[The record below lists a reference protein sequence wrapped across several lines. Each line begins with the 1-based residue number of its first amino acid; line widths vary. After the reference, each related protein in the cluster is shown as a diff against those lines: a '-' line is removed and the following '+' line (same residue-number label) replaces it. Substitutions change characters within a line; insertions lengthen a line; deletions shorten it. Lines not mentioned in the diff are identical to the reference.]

1 MAAAASRATARRRK
15 AGAAKVLT
23 VQPALR
29 TCAAAHTPPPALLA
43 RCASLPSLPA
53 TAYVTR
59 TASCAACSS
68 LQHLAP
74 SVAANADAQPVRAW
88 WRNTRRARP
97 LTHALRAAREHARR
111 AAGRACRAPRS
122 LAWRGGAEA
131 LFRRTQLAAH
141 GRVRRAA
148 AAEPHH
154 RDTCNRPPVS
164 AVCVLDAAPL
174 QQLTRAHAG
183 TCCVRFAPCRRRTAL
198 LAR

>member
-1 MAAAASRATARRRK
+1 MASQTAHHARRAPVCVCK
-15 AGAAKVLT
+15 KVRARISIH
-23 VQPALR
+23 VCRRLR
-29 TCAAAHTPPPALLA
+29 RQRRGWPDGIGTTSRSP
-43 RCASLPSLPA
+43 
-53 TAYVTR
+53 Y

-74 SVAANADAQPVRAW
+74 SVAANAEAQLVRACL

-122 LAWRGGAEA
+122 LAWRCGAEA
-131 LFRRTQLAAH
+131 LFRRTQLAAR

-164 AVCVLDAAPL
+164 AVCLLDAAVL